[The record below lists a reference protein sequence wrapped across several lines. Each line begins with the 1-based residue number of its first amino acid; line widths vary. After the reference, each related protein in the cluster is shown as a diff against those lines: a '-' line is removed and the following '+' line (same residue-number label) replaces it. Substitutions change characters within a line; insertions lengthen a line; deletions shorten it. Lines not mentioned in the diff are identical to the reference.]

1 MCNGNKKVCKIWCKK
16 KKKKKKKQPK
26 KIKKKKKKK
35 KLSYLARYK
44 LSILIITLVKIELN
58 IIEIDH
64 TE

>member
-1 MCNGNKKVCKIWCKK
+1 MCNGNKKVCKIWC
-16 KKKKKKKQPK
+16 
-26 KIKKKKKKK
+26 KKKKK

>member
-1 MCNGNKKVCKIWCKK
+1 MKHVICNIFLNYMETKCAME
-16 KKKKKKKQPK
+16 
-26 KIKKKKKKK
+26 IKKYVKFGAKKKK